1 MTGLD
6 FDVGLCVKFKRTS
19 NEEICNE
26 IQLLEGYNHHQDQEN
41 KNFHNSN
48 KFNTY
53 NKEDV
58 DHFALYEIHE
68 EITKEK
74 KNSIEEMEKMVA
86 LDLYIKIFNKDRSNI
101 FVSENGDTFNHLND
115 VDGDISQANDKL
127 KMNYIVYENKKNCPV
142 NIFVLYY
149 NIRISTFIVLNKN
162 EVKKRRNRICC
173 SYNICDIK
181 KIHIKK
187 KNKISF

>member
-1 MTGLD
+1 
-6 FDVGLCVKFKRTS
+6 
-19 NEEICNE
+19 
-26 IQLLEGYNHHQDQEN
+26 
-41 KNFHNSN
+41 
-48 KFNTY
+48 
-53 NKEDV
+53 
-58 DHFALYEIHE
+58 
-68 EITKEK
+68 
-74 KNSIEEMEKMVA
+74 MEKMVA

-162 EVKKRRNRICC
+162 EVKKRRNRIYR

-181 KIHIKK
+181 KIHIKRK
-187 KNKISF
+187 TKFLFNI